1 MTLTTALA
9 IDSLLSFGEAL
20 FPVQTQIPASPL
32 STIKQSWN
40 RIRALYYSA
49 FRMLSCFITIF
60 YSCKVLTFV
69 SNRPF
74 FSGLEAISV
83 IFNAP
88 PSSLT
93 LIIENCTSAVP
104 DSIKPNSCYHNY
116 KDQKDYF
123 IWQIVCAILK
133 FWSVNDCTTYFHN
146 LRLDAAFR
154 SYASSAP
161 PADAGFNTF
170 LCFKGKY
177 SSNTWPTSE

>member
-1 MTLTTALA
+1 MDVTLTTALA

-40 RIRALYYSA
+40 TIRVLYYST
-49 FRMLSCFITIF
+49 FRMLSCFIKKFTTIF
-60 YSCKVLTFV
+60 YSYKVLTFV
-69 SNRPF
+69 SNRSF

-93 LIIENCTSAVP
+93 LIIKNCTSVVP
-104 DSIKPNSCYHNY
+104 DSNEPNSYYHTIT
-116 KDQKDYF
+116 KTIQIF

-133 FWSVNDCTTYFHN
+133 F
-146 LRLDAAFR
+146 
-154 SYASSAP
+154 
-161 PADAGFNTF
+161 
-170 LCFKGKY
+170 
-177 SSNTWPTSE
+177 